1 MAPGECIIHDH
12 GGEFTSN
19 LQKKLASDFGVE
31 LRCIQAGRPWAN
43 GQAESAVKKVKD
55 KIKLLGI
62 QGGEDGDKFPQEWD
76 GAFLQ
81 NVLQILRCD
90 PTQATGFAPAELM
103 IGRPLVYPIQ
113 FSRVD
118 IDYSGTTM
126 TTPLVQK
133 LIQIRKQNFAIAS
146 RKIKKR
152 QATYKKQYDK
162 RMKAKPFGIKIGDK
176 VQYWRYKSKNTLS
189 KKETTLWCPIKNYHL
204 VLFVDHKKQRCILQD
219 VNGNRLAKTHPFSR
233 IRKFRG

>member
-1 MAPGECIIHDH
+1 MAPGECIVHDH
-12 GGEFTSN
+12 GGEFTSK
-19 LQKKLASDFGVE
+19 LQKKLAKAFGVE

-62 QGGEDGDKFPQEWD
+62 QSGEYGDKFPQEWD
-76 GAFLQ
+76 GPFLQ

-113 FSRVD
+113 FSRAE

-133 LIQIRKQNFAIAS
+133 LIQIRRTHFALATK
-146 RKIKKR
+146 KIKKA
-152 QATYKKQYDK
+152 QDSYKKQYDK
-162 RMKAKPFGIKIGDK
+162 KMKAKPFGIKIGDK

-189 KKETTLWCPIKNYHL
+189 KKDTTRWCPIKNYHL
-204 VLFVDHKKQRCILQD
+204 VLSLDYEKQRCVLQD
-219 VNGNRLAKTHPFSR
+219 INGKKLERTHPFSR
-233 IRKFRG
+233 LRKFRG